1 MVSTIWQQQT
11 RGITSME
18 KWQCKIRVL
27 RQYLRGWA
35 KNTTGSLRREKSRL
49 TQKLD
54 ELDKKAETSQLSPN
68 ELALKIYID
77 ERLAAILR
85 EEEICL
91 FQRAKVKHLL
101 EGDNNTKYFQSVANS
116 KHKKQS
122 IYNLEDN
129 DGTRIEEVDL
139 KLHITNYYKGQF
151 WKPKQN
157 SISLQESITHNIT

>member
-101 EGDNNTKYFQSVANS
+101 EGDNNTKYF
-116 KHKKQS
+116 
-122 IYNLEDN
+122 
-129 DGTRIEEVDL
+129 
-139 KLHITNYYKGQF
+139 
-151 WKPKQN
+151 
-157 SISLQESITHNIT
+157 